1 IGGLEIIR
9 VFLFNSIRV
18 LTSIRGLIKL
28 GSTEIIRVFR
38 SLIQLGTFSR
48 DLNIVGFLRKF
59 VSEDYTFTLIY
70 FLHYSAVS

>member
-38 SLIQLGTFSR
+38 SLIQLG
-48 DLNIVGFLRKF
+48 
-59 VSEDYTFTLIY
+59 
-70 FLHYSAVS
+70 